1 MASRRVSMPTCR
13 RELDRKANSAA
24 MAIGGL
30 ERPLWLSR
38 MATPCNSAFSIA
50 ATSGFN
56 ASSLTQLFSS
66 YGSLGTLV
74 SLSLPFPE
82 LIAYLARRVPM
93 HLNVVLYTHGSVHTC
108 EHLLHVVPLVA
119 SGGSF
124 LSRPVCAN
132 NSSSE
137 G

>member
-1 MASRRVSMPTCR
+1 MASRRVSMPACQ
-13 RELDRKANSAA
+13 RELDLKASSAA
-24 MAIGGL
+24 MAVGGL

-38 MATPCNSAFSIA
+38 MATPCNSAFSFA
-50 ATSGFN
+50 ATSG
-56 ASSLTQLFSS
+56 LTQLFSS
-66 YGSLGTLV
+66 YVSLGTLV

-82 LIAYLARRVPM
+82 LIAYLACRVPV

-124 LSRPVCAN
+124 LSHPVCAN
-132 NSSSE
+132 NSSGE